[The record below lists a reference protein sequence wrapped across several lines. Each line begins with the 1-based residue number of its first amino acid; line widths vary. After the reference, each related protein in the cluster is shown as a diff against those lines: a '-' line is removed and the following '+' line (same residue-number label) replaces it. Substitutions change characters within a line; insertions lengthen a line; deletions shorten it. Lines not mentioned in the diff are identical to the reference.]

1 MSSGGNSVGPIA
13 RADFGARV
21 TGEASPVL
29 ENMAASSALIRRD
42 VADKSSFRENAG
54 LWREEIDI
62 ADGRRPD
69 KEDELGAGGEAWM
82 LAMVASSFILRVF
95 GRDTSASL
103 GGSLADSTLCFSLRR
118 SRCKTAMA
126 RS

>member
-1 MSSGGNSVGPIA
+1 MNSGGNSVGPIA

-21 TGEASPVL
+21 TGEASPLL
-29 ENMAASSALIRRD
+29 ENMGASALIRRD
-42 VADKSSFRENAG
+42 VADKSSFRGNAG

-69 KEDELGAGGEAWM
+69 REDELRTGGEAWM
-82 LAMVASSFILRVF
+82 LAIVASSFILTEF
-95 GRDTSASL
+95 GGDTSASF
-103 GGSLADSTLCFSLRR
+103 GGSLADSTICFSLRR